1 MARAFAK
8 IGFTPNVKQIQT
20 EMGSR
25 NSYQSLE
32 HGETGPIVIDESA
45 RQFIEER
52 DSFYMATTNEDGW
65 PYIQH
70 RGGPK
75 GFLKILGK
83 NTLGFADFSGNRQYL
98 TVGNLLGNNR
108 VCLFLMSYGE
118 RRRLKIWGRVKVI
131 NEHDDPEQI
140 ARLEVS
146 DFRAP
151 VERGMII
158 TIEAM
163 DWNCSKYITPR
174 YTQDE
179 VDKQLTEFKKQ
190 SNTHSL

>member
-8 IGFTPNVKQIQT
+8 IGFTPNVKQIQAV
-20 EMGSR
+20 MGSR
-25 NSYQSLE
+25 DGYQSLE
-32 HGETGPIVIDESA
+32 HGETVPSLIDDRA
-45 RQFIEER
+45 KQFIEQR
-52 DSFYMATTNEDGW
+52 DSFYLATVNEDGW

-75 GFLKILGK
+75 GFLKVLGED
-83 NTLGFADFSGNRQYL
+83 TVGFADFSGNRQYL
-98 TVGNLLGNNR
+98 TVGNLLGNDR

-131 NEHDDPEQI
+131 KEDDDPEQF
-140 ARLEVS
+140 ARLEVA

-151 VERGMII
+151 VERGMVI

-174 YTQDE
+174 YSQE
-179 VDKQLTEFKKQ
+179 EIDKQFTDHLTAEH
-190 SNTHSL
+190 T

>member
-8 IGFTPNVKQIQT
+8 IGFTPNVQRIQT

-32 HGETGPIVIDESA
+32 NGETVPSLIDD
-45 RQFIEER
+45 RVKQFIEQR
-52 DSFYMATTNEDGW
+52 DSFYMATINEDGW

-70 RGGPK
+70 RGGPI
-75 GFLKILGK
+75 GFLKVLGK
-83 NTLGFADFSGNRQYL
+83 RTIGFADFSGNRQYL
-98 TVGNLLGNNR
+98 TVGNLLGNDR

-131 NEHDDPEQI
+131 KEDDDPEQI
-140 ARLEVS
+140 THLEVA

-151 VERGMII
+151 VERGMVI

-174 YTQDE
+174 YSQE
-179 VDKQLTEFKKQ
+179 EIDKQFTDYPRAEH
-190 SNTHSL
+190 T

>member
-8 IGFTPNVKQIQT
+8 IGFTSNVKQIQT

-25 NSYQSLE
+25 ESYQSLE
-32 HGETGPIVIDESA
+32 HGETVPSVIDDRA
-45 RQFIEER
+45 KQFIEQR
-52 DSFYMATTNEDGW
+52 DSFYMATINEDGW

-75 GFLKILGK
+75 GFLKVLGDD
-83 NTLGFADFSGNRQYL
+83 TVGFADFSGNRQYL
-98 TVGNLLGNNR
+98 TVGNLLGNDR

-131 NEHDDPEQI
+131 KEDDDPEQI
-140 ARLEVS
+140 ARLEVADS
-146 DFRAP
+146 RAP
-151 VERGMII
+151 VERGMVI

-174 YTQDE
+174 YSQDE
-179 VDKQLTEFKKQ
+179 IDKQFTDYLRTEH
-190 SNTHSL
+190 T